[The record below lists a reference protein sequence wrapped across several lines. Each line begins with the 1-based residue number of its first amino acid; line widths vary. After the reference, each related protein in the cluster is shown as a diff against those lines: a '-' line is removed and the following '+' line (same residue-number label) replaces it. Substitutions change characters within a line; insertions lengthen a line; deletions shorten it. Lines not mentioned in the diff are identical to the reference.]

1 MADERDLKT
10 GEKIY
15 LDLISHNKPS
25 YRCSNNWILIE
36 DSDTKQK
43 WYFFTNSKGD
53 STENVASFLKKMK
66 TMKKTV
72 KIIRCDNAGENKTLE
87 DNCANFFEEIKFE
100 YTSPVTPQQNG
111 MVKPY
116 SRMCALM
123 MHTELHKNLK
133 TGIWPECAATATKLK
148 NIMVNPYKEKCA
160 HEKFYGKIPDY
171 AK

>member
-72 KIIRCDNAGENKTLE
+72 KIIRCDNAGEDKTLE
-87 DNCANFFEEIKFE
+87 
-100 YTSPVTPQQNG
+100 
-111 MVKPY
+111 
-116 SRMCALM
+116 
-123 MHTELHKNLK
+123 
-133 TGIWPECAATATKLK
+133 
-148 NIMVNPYKEKCA
+148 
-160 HEKFYGKIPDY
+160 
-171 AK
+171 